1 MERGH
6 GEVAIPRLGLGTY
19 RRTGDEGVAAMLT
32 ALELGYRH
40 LDTAQNYDNEA
51 AVGEAVRR
59 SGLGRDAVF
68 VTTKVADSNLDRG
81 RFADSVARSLERLGT
96 GWVDLLLIHWPSAH
110 GAVPLEEYLTALG
123 EAQARGEARLIG
135 VSNFTIGLLE
145 RAEAILGTGA
155 LATNQLELH
164 PWLQQPRLRDWARR
178 RGLLLTAY
186 EPLVRGRV
194 LSEPVVVEIAGRHG
208 VTPAEV
214 VLAFLLAEGHAAIP
228 ASSQA
233 DHLGANLAAARLA
246 LTTEEVARMRAL
258 DRGMRTIDPPKAP
271 RWDD

>member
-6 GEVAIPRLGLGTY
+6 GDAAIPRLGLGTY
-19 RRTGDEGVAAMLT
+19 RRTGDDGVAAILT

-40 LDTAQNYDNEA
+40 IDTAQNYDNEA

-59 SGLGRDAVF
+59 SGLRSDAVF
-68 VTTKVADSNLDRG
+68 ITTKVADSNLDRR
-81 RFADSVARSLERLGT
+81 RFADSVARSLERLGM
-96 GWVDLLLIHWPSAH
+96 GSVDLLLIHWPSAH

-123 EAQARGEARLIG
+123 EAQSAGQARLIG

-145 RAEAILGTGA
+145 QAEAILGAGA
-155 LATNQLELH
+155 LATNQVELH
-164 PWLQQPRLRDWARR
+164 PWLQQPRLRDWARE
-178 RGLLLTAY
+178 RGLMLTAY

-194 LSEPVVVEIAGRHG
+194 LSEPVVIEIAGQHG
-208 VTPAEV
+208 VTPSEV

-233 DHLGANLAAARLA
+233 EHLRANLAATRLA
-246 LTTEEVARMRAL
+246 LAPDEVTRMRAL